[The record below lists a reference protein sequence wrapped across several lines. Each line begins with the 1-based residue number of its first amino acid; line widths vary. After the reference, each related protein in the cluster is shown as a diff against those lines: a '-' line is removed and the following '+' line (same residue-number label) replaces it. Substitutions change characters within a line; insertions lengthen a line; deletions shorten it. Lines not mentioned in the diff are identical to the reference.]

1 MEKEITRKEAIK
13 RMGLLGLT
21 PMLPSF
27 MQSWSGSQ
35 PPNIIMILC
44 DQFRADVCKREG
56 FGLDTTPFLDS
67 LAQNG
72 TWFNKAYCAAPACVP
87 SRTAMQTGRFPSS
100 TRVKSN
106 HNIPDAVFKKDM
118 LDAVKARGYR
128 TGIVGKTGH
137 SYLRYHPERFDY
149 FKTYTHLGEPGTKD
163 PKEKKFNKYL
173 HGTHFYADFKSA
185 PFPPEMEQPYRI
197 VSDGMNWVSS
207 IKEKNDPFFLYLS
220 NPEPHNPYQVPEPY
234 YSMFPP

>member
-87 SRTAMQTGRFPSS
+87 SRTAMQTGRFPSA

-106 HNIPDAVFKKDM
+106 HNIQDAVFEEDL
-118 LDAVKARGYR
+118 LDAVKARGYK
-128 TGIVGKTGH
+128 TGISGKTGH
-137 SYLRYHPERFDY
+137 SYLRNQLDRFDFSRSY
-149 FKTYTHLGEPGTKD
+149 GHLGELHVTE
-163 PKEKKFNKYL
+163 PKVKKFNKYL
-173 HGTHFYADFKSA
+173 HGTNFYADFKPA
-185 PFPPEMEQPYRI
+185 PFPPEMEQP
-197 VSDGMNWVSS
+197 
-207 IKEKNDPFFLYLS
+207 
-220 NPEPHNPYQVPEPY
+220 
-234 YSMFPP
+234 